1 MSNAFTRELSRSE
14 AAELARDGKYESAV
28 RILAGLD
35 GDEPE
40 TLDLLARVHA
50 QRGDLTAADAVWQR
64 LLEVSPGHASALSGR
79 LLIAE
84 ILSGKRRARPLP
96 LVAVGGAAAAA
107 LVLAGTVAV
116 IVSPSSE
123 PVAVD
128 GAVQAVETTHA
139 SASASGAPSDDA
151 RSSDVQDAARLDA
164 LMAGLTGPGVK
175 LEKRKQDVQVVFD
188 EGLFLPDGTELT
200 ASGREAVA
208 RWGEVL
214 RGKEVR
220 VTVLGHG
227 VTVDGEPSTGG
238 STVALG
244 RAASAAEA
252 LAQVSGRP
260 MTSFAIMSADQ
271 SAAPYRGSGDD
282 VRARNRTISLLV
294 EPSGP

>member
-28 RILAGLD
+28 RILEGLD
-35 GDEPE
+35 DDSAA

-64 LLEVSPGHASALSGR
+64 LLEVTPGHASALSGR

-84 ILSGKRRARPLP
+84 IRSGNRRARPLP
-96 LVAVGGAAAAA
+96 LVAVGGAAAAV
-107 LVLAGTVAV
+107 LLLAGTVAV
-116 IVSPSSE
+116 IASPSSSPG

-128 GAVQAVETTHA
+128 EAVQVTT
-139 SASASGAPSDDA
+139 SASAVPSDDA
-151 RSSDVQDAARLDA
+151 RVDAEAAARLDA
-164 LMAGLTGPGVK
+164 LAAGLAGPGVK

-200 ASGREAVA
+200 ASGRDALV

-244 RAASAAEA
+244 RAASAAEV

-271 SAAPYRGSGDD
+271 SAAPHQGSGDD

-294 EPSGP
+294 EPSGS